1 MAISTKQQ
9 VFIREYLRDFNA
21 TQAAKRAG
29 YTPKTAY
36 AQGSRLLK
44 VAEIKA
50 EITRMIAERTV
61 GYDEM
66 LLGLSEQGRAS
77 LGDFFKIVEEWTPNP
92 LLTQEVLET
101 EERVID
107 EESGLTKTYYRVR
120 RVVLDTDKLVDP
132 KFAHLVKK
140 FGDSPKNGLL
150 IELYDRQ
157 AAWRDIARLRGLDKP
172 EQSADT
178 SEITFA
184 LPAYAIAPAF
194 LNVYRDILQR
204 KHSEY
209 VFRGGRGST
218 KSSFVSLAIIEQ
230 IINNPLWHGLVTR
243 QVKDTLRDSV
253 YAQLVWAINY
263 LGLSEKFRCTT
274 SPLEITYLPTGQKI
288 YFRGADDPLKIKSI
302 KPQFGYIGI
311 LWFEELDQY
320 HGPEA
325 IRSIVQSAIRGGD
338 MAFIFKSLNPP
349 RSRNNWTFKELSIPK
364 PNRYVHDS
372 NYTTV
377 PTEWLGKTFLDEAA
391 FLQEVNPTAFLHE
404 YMGEA
409 VTAGG
414 LVFENVQVRKITDA
428 EIQEFDQ
435 VLHGLDFGYFPDPAH
450 YARMHYDAARLTLYI
465 FGEVRLWKSSNRV
478 LYDAIVK
485 AGLDAADVV
494 TCDSAEPKSIADLRE
509 YGMSARAAEKGPES
523 VRYSMK
529 WLQSLK
535 TIVIDNER
543 APAAAEE
550 FLSYEHEMDK
560 DGNYLSDYPDVNNHS
575 IDAVRYGTN
584 KIWKRRGQ

>member
-1 MAISTKQQ
+1 MISTKQM
-9 VFIREYLRDFNA
+9 VFCMEYVRDFNA
-21 TQAAKRAG
+21 TRAAIRAG
-29 YTPKTAY
+29 YSEHAAR
-36 AQGSRLLK
+36 AQGSRLLTK
-44 VAEIKA
+44 ADIRAEVQALIDA
-50 EITRMIAERTV
+50 RTI

-66 LLGLSEQGRAS
+66 LIGLSEQGRAS
-77 LGDFFKIVEEWTPNP
+77 LGDFFKITEEWTPSP
-92 LLTQEVLET
+92 LPTQEVLDT
-101 EERVID
+101 EERLID
-107 EESGLTKTYYRVR
+107 EETGDTRTYYLVR
-120 RVVLDTDKLVDP
+120 RVVLDVEKMVNP
-132 KFAHLVKK
+132 QYAHLVKK

-157 AAWRDIARLRGLDKP
+157 SAWRDIARLRGLDKQEP
-172 EQSADT
+172 AADG
-178 SEITFA
+178 SEISFA
-184 LPAYAIAPAF
+184 LPAYAIAPSF
-194 LNVYRDILQR
+194 ITVYRDLMQQ

-230 IINNPLWHGLVTR
+230 LINNPQWHGLVTR

-263 LGLSEKFRCTT
+263 LGLAEKFRCTT
-274 SPLEITYLPTGQKI
+274 SPLEITYIATGQKI

-302 KPQFGYIGI
+302 KPQFGHIGL

-338 MAFIFKSLNPP
+338 MAYIFKSLNPP

-377 PTEWLGKTFLDEAA
+377 PQEWLGKTFLDEAE
-391 FLQEVNPTAFLHE
+391 FLKEVNPDAFLHE

-409 VTAGG
+409 ISSGG
-414 LVFENVQVRKITDA
+414 LVFENVQIRKITEE
-428 EIQEFDQ
+428 EIKEFDH

-450 YARMHYDAARLTLYI
+450 YARMHYDSARLTLYI
-465 FGEVRLWKSSNRV
+465 FGEVRKWKTGNRA
-478 LYDAIVK
+478 LYDHLVEY
-485 AGLDAADVV
+485 GLLSSYLV
-494 TCDSAEPKSIADLRE
+494 TCDSAEPKSIADLRD
-509 YGMSARAAEKGPES
+509 YGMSVRAAEKGPES

-535 TIVIDNER
+535 AIVIDNER

-560 DGNYLSDYPDVNNHS
+560 DGNYLSDYPDVNNHG